1 MNGSCHAHGW
11 VMSLVW
17 THHDTRWSIE
27 ESNHPYEYMESCHTS
42 LSCITLEWV
51 CALEKL
57 FYWWYVPRVM
67 NECVVSHTWV
77 SHVTH
82 MNKSSHTYEWVS
94 HTYEWVMSHL
104 NESCHTYASVMSHI
118 WMSQVTHINQSSHTY
133 EWDESHVQFS
143 PVTRMD
149 ALCSW
154 LMLLLLLRKK

>member
-82 MNKSSHTYEWVS
+82 MNKSSHTYEWVMS
-94 HTYEWVMSHL
+94 HLWMSHVTLEWVMSHIWI
-104 NESCHTYASVMSHI
+104 SH
-118 WMSQVTHINQSSHTY
+118 VTHMNESSHTY
-133 EWDESHVQFS
+133 KSVKSHILMRRIPRT